1 MNIPSKKKFF
11 ILFVSLYFFSTKT
24 NCVKEANEK
33 LDEDKAALENSTSSS
48 SSSILDSIPTFQLNK
63 GLDELKS
70 ASFSSFNRMSYFIDI
85 SHEFNEQIDS
95 YLSKHDKHTLLS
107 EE

>member
-1 MNIPSKKKFF
+1 MNIIFKKQFF
-11 ILFVSLYFFSTKT
+11 IFFASIYFFSIKT
-24 NCVKEANEK
+24 YCVEEAAIKEVNE
-33 LDEDKAALENSTSSS
+33 DGDILENSTS
-48 SSSILDSIPTFQLNK
+48 SSSILDSIPPFQLNK

-85 SHEFNEQIDS
+85 SHEFNEKIDS
-95 YLSKHDKHTLLS
+95 YLSKHDKYTPLS

>member
-1 MNIPSKKKFF
+1 MNIPSTKQFF
-11 ILFVSLYFFSTKT
+11 ILFASIYFFSTKT
-24 NCVKEANEK
+24 NCVKEANE
-33 LDEDKAALENSTSSS
+33 DVDKDKS

-85 SHEFNEQIDS
+85 SHEFNEKIDS

>member
-1 MNIPSKKKFF
+1 MTISSTKLFF
-11 ILFVSLYFFSTKT
+11 ILFVSIYFFSTKT
-24 NCVKEANEK
+24 NCVKETNEEV
-33 LDEDKAALENSTSSS
+33 DEDKAALENSTSSS

-70 ASFSSFNRMSYFIDI
+70 ASFSSFNRMSYFINM